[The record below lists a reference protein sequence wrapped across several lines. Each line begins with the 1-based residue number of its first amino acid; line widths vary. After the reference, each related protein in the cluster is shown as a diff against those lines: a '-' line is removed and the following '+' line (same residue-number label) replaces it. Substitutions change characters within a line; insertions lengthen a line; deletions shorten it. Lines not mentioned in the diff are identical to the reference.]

1 MCGGITYIC
10 LPFPYSTCVEFEQP
24 QQRIEVWSI
33 TKMADNI
40 DSGDAVDLAFSKIE
54 RKRKKE
60 RAQKECFRRKQDDL
74 RKCLDLEDQRE
85 VGSELLTM
93 RMKTKAQL
101 SSRVSAAFVGRF
113 RFSHLRLRNQTEERE
128 VKVFRCGVALS
139 SAYYLIFLKISF
151 LVSYLHQF
159 LPAIIV
165 ASFIAL

>member
-1 MCGGITYIC
+1 MFKFNPVQVY
-10 LPFPYSTCVEFEQP
+10 
-24 QQRIEVWSI
+24 
-33 TKMADNI
+33 
-40 DSGDAVDLAFSKIE
+40 
-54 RKRKKE
+54 
-60 RAQKECFRRKQDDL
+60 QKPNHFLHEKD
-74 RKCLDLEDQRE
+74 
-85 VGSELLTM
+85 VY
-93 RMKTKAQL
+93 
-101 SSRVSAAFVGRF
+101 RVSAAFVGRF

>member
-1 MCGGITYIC
+1 MNFTIWRHWVLVG
-10 LPFPYSTCVEFEQP
+10 
-24 QQRIEVWSI
+24 
-33 TKMADNI
+33 
-40 DSGDAVDLAFSKIE
+40 
-54 RKRKKE
+54 
-60 RAQKECFRRKQDDL
+60 
-74 RKCLDLEDQRE
+74 E
-85 VGSELLTM
+85 VGFIGSRE
-93 RMKTKAQL
+93 KENGY
-101 SSRVSAAFVGRF
+101 RVSAAFVGRF

>member
-1 MCGGITYIC
+1 MVGVKFGSQK
-10 LPFPYSTCVEFEQP
+10 LKMPAPWYS
-24 QQRIEVWSI
+24 
-33 TKMADNI
+33 
-40 DSGDAVDLAFSKIE
+40 
-54 RKRKKE
+54 
-60 RAQKECFRRKQDDL
+60 
-74 RKCLDLEDQRE
+74 
-85 VGSELLTM
+85 
-93 RMKTKAQL
+93 KT
-101 SSRVSAAFVGRF
+101 RVSAAFVGRF